1 MHTTSPLTITPKTT
15 VHTLLK
21 EYPFLLDFL
30 ADYHPEFKKL
40 TNPVL
45 RRTVA
50 RMATLDTVAG
60 QGNVPLNRLTQ
71 DIADEVERK
80 TGSRPPIAD
89 VADAETIDPARL
101 EELHAIVK
109 DLHAGK
115 TVEEVKPRFEEL
127 IQDVEATEIAAMEQK
142 LIEGGVPDSEV
153 KRLCDVHVQVFAD
166 ALAGHEPVAVPA
178 GHPLDTF
185 QRENQALLQVTASLR
200 KVAEAVGEPP
210 DGAAWARLKGALG
223 DTVERLAEVD
233 KHYLRKEN
241 QLFPF
246 LEEHGVEGPSKV
258 MWSIHDDIR
267 DLVKQARQTIA
278 EDDAKLAVSTCL
290 ALAKMVDD
298 MVTKEEQVLF
308 PMSVDTLDDGE
319 WVRIRAGE
327 DEIGYA
333 FVEHVPAWPARL
345 PDAEAGAAGAPA
357 GTASGAGTAGVAT
370 GAGFEGEA
378 AAGVAGGGL
387 LALRTGSL
395 GLEELNL
402 VLGILPIDF
411 QYVDEHDRVRFYS
424 EGHRIFPRSPGVIGR
439 KVQNCHPPQSVHKVQ
454 QIIDAFRAGDKDVA
468 EFWIV
473 MQGKFLHIRYFAVR
487 DDGGNYRGVVE
498 TVQDVTG
505 IRALEG
511 QRRLLDW

>member
-1 MHTTSPLTITPKTT
+1 MSDTPQTITLTPKTT

-30 ADYHPEFKKL
+30 VDYHPEFKKL

-45 RRTVA
+45 RRTVG

-60 QGNVPLNRLTQ
+60 QGNVPLNKLT
-71 DIADEVERK
+71 DDLAAEIERQ
-80 TGSRPPIAD
+80 TGVRPPIAD
-89 VADAETIDPARL
+89 VADAETMDPARL
-101 EELHAIVK
+101 AELHAIVK

-115 TVEEVKPRFEEL
+115 SVDEVKPRFEEL
-127 IQDVEATEIAAMEQK
+127 IADVEATEIAAMEQK
-142 LIEGGVPDSEV
+142 LIEGGVPEDEI

-166 ALAGHEPVAVPA
+166 ALEGHEPVKAPA

-200 KVAEAVGEPP
+200 KVAEAIGEPP
-210 DGAAWARLKGALG
+210 AAAEWARLKGALAG
-223 DTVERLAEVD
+223 SVERVAEVD
-233 KHYLRKEN
+233 RHYLRKEN

-258 MWSIHDDIR
+258 MWAIHDDIR
-267 DLVKQARQTIA
+267 ALIKQARATIERDEA
-278 EDDAKLAVSTCL
+278 ALAVSTCL

-298 MVTKEEQVLF
+298 MVSKEEKVLH
-308 PMSVDTLDDGE
+308 PMAMDTLSAAE
-319 WVRIRAGE
+319 WAQIRAGE
-327 DEIGYA
+327 GDIGYA
-333 FVEHVPAWPARL
+333 FVSDVPAWPA
-345 PDAEAGAAGAPA
+345 
-357 GTASGAGTAGVAT
+357 
-370 GAGFEGEA
+370 A
-378 AAGVAGGGL
+378 AAGDAAATAGRQDAGGGL
-387 LALRTGSL
+387 LELKTGGL
-395 GLEELNL
+395 TLEELNL
-402 VLGILPIDF
+402 VLGALPIDF

-439 KVQNCHPPQSVHKVQ
+439 KVQNCHPPASVHKVQ
-454 QIIDAFRAGDKDVA
+454 QIIDAFRAGEKDAA
-468 EFWIV
+468 EFWID
-473 MQGKFLHIRYFAVR
+473 MQGTFLHIRYFALR
-487 DDGGNYRGVVE
+487 DEAGAYRGVVE

>member
-1 MHTTSPLTITPKTT
+1 MSADTRTLTITPKTT
-15 VHTLLK
+15 IHTLLK

-40 TNPVL
+40 ANPVL
-45 RRTVA
+45 RRTVG
-50 RMATLDTVAG
+50 RMATLDTVAE
-60 QGNVPLNRLTQ
+60 QGNVPLNVLTQ
-71 DIADEVERK
+71 DIAAEVERK
-80 TGSRPPIAD
+80 TGVRPPIAD
-89 VADAETIDPARL
+89 VADAQTIDPARL

-127 IQDVEATEIAAMEQK
+127 IHDVEATEIAAMEQA
-142 LIEGGVPDSEV
+142 LIEGGVPDGEV
-153 KRLCDVHVQVFAD
+153 KHLCDVHVQVFAD
-166 ALAGHEPVAVPA
+166 ALAGHEPISVPP
-178 GHPLDTF
+178 GHPVDTF

-223 DTVERLAEVD
+223 DTVERLAGID

-267 DLVKQARQTIA
+267 ALVKQARATIA
-278 EDDAKLAVSTCL
+278 EDDATLAVSTCL
-290 ALAKMVDD
+290 ALAKMADD
-298 MVTKEEQVLF
+298 MVTKEEQVLH
-308 PMSVDTLDDGE
+308 PMAVDTLSDEE
-319 WVRIRAGE
+319 WAKIRAGE
-327 DEIGYA
+327 SEIGYA
-333 FVEHVPAWPARL
+333 FVEGVPEWPAR
-345 PDAEAGAAGAPA
+345 PAGDEAGAAGAPA
-357 GTASGAGTAGVAT
+357 T
-370 GAGFEGEA
+370 A
-378 AAGVAGGGL
+378 AAAAAVPEAPPTGDGL
-387 LALRTGSL
+387 LPLNTGSL
-395 GLEELNL
+395 SLDELNL
-402 VLGILPIDF
+402 VLGVLPIDF

-454 QIIDAFRAGDKDVA
+454 QIIDAFRAGERDNA
-468 EFWIV
+468 EFWIEI
-473 MQGKFLHIRYFAVR
+473 QGKFLHIRYFAVR

>member
-1 MHTTSPLTITPKTT
+1 MNTAPPLTITPKTT
-15 VHTLLK
+15 IHTLLK

-30 ADYHPEFKKL
+30 AEYHPEFKKL

-45 RRTVA
+45 RRTVG
-50 RMATLDTVAG
+50 RMATLDAVAE
-60 QGNVPLNRLTQ
+60 QGNVPLNRLTD
-71 DIADEVERK
+71 DIATEVEKR
-80 TGSRPPIAD
+80 TGTRPPVAD
-89 VADAETIDPARL
+89 VANAETIDPARL
-101 EELHAIVK
+101 AELHAIVK

-115 TVEEVKPRFEEL
+115 SVEEVKPRFEEL

-142 LIEGGVPDSEV
+142 LIEGGVPDTEV

-166 ALAGHEPVAVPA
+166 ALEGHAAVTAPP

-200 KVAEAVGEPP
+200 KVAEAIGEPP
-210 DGAAWARLKGALG
+210 DGAAWARLKGALS

-246 LEEHGVEGPSKV
+246 LEDHGVEGPSKV
-258 MWSIHDDIR
+258 MWAIHDDIR
-267 DLVKQARQTIA
+267 ALVKQARATIT
-278 EDDAKLAVSTCL
+278 EDDAAMAVSTCL

-298 MVTKEEQVLF
+298 MVTKEEKVLH
-308 PMSVDTLDDGE
+308 PMAIDTLSEAE
-319 WVRIRAGE
+319 WAKIRAGE
-327 DEIGYA
+327 DDIGYA
-333 FVEHVPAWPARL
+333 FIEDVPAWPAAGTA
-345 PDAEAGAAGAPA
+345 AEAGAAGAPA
-357 GTASGAGTAGVAT
+357 GAAEAGAL
-370 GAGFEGEA
+370 A
-378 AAGVAGGGL
+378 AAGL
-387 LALRTGSL
+387 LALDTGEL
-395 GLEELNL
+395 NLEELNL
-402 VLGILPIDF
+402 VLGVLPIDF

-439 KVQNCHPPQSVHKVQ
+439 KVQNCHPPASVHKVQ
-454 QIIDAFRAGDKDVA
+454 QIIDAFRAGEKDTA
-468 EFWIV
+468 DFWIE

-487 DDGGNYRGVVE
+487 DGGGAYRGVVE
-498 TVQDVTG
+498 TVQDVTA

>member
-1 MHTTSPLTITPKTT
+1 MTTAPPLTLTPKTT
-15 VHTLLK
+15 IHTLLK

-30 ADYHPEFKKL
+30 AAYHPEFKKL

-45 RRTVA
+45 RRTVG
-50 RMATLDTVAG
+50 RMATLDAVAA
-60 QGNVPLNRLTQ
+60 QGNVPLNVLTQ
-71 DIADEVERK
+71 DIADEVERT
-80 TGSRPPIAD
+80 TGTRPPVAD
-89 VADAETIDPARL
+89 VADAQTIDSARL
-101 EELHAIVK
+101 ADLHAIVT

-127 IQDVEATEIAAMEQK
+127 IRDVEATEIAAMEQK
-142 LIEGGVPDSEV
+142 LIEGGVPGDEV
-153 KRLCDVHVQVFAD
+153 KRLCDVHVQVFAE
-166 ALAGHEPVAVPA
+166 ALAGHEPISVPA

-185 QRENQALLQVTASLR
+185 QRENHALLQVTASLR

-210 DGAAWARLKGALG
+210 DGAAWARLKGALR

-267 DLVKQARQTIA
+267 DLIKQARQTIV
-278 EDDAKLAVSTCL
+278 EDDAALAVSTCL
-290 ALAKMVDD
+290 ALTKMVDD
-298 MVTKEEQVLF
+298 MVTKEEQVLH
-308 PMSVDTLDDGE
+308 PMAVDTLSDEE

-327 DEIGYA
+327 TDIGYA
-333 FVEHVPAWPARL
+333 FVEAVPAWPAR
-345 PDAEAGAAGAPA
+345 PAGEEAGAAGAPA
-357 GTASGAGTAGVAT
+357 GSHAPAQ
-370 GAGFEGEA
+370 A
-378 AAGVAGGGL
+378 AAGSGESAGEGILALNTGGL
-387 LALRTGSL
+387 S
-395 GLEELNL
+395 LEELNL
-402 VLGILPIDF
+402 VLGVLPIDF

-454 QIIDAFRAGDKDVA
+454 QIIDAFRAGEKEVA
-468 EFWIV
+468 EFWIE
-473 MQGKFLHIRYFAVR
+473 MQGTFLHIRYFPVR
-487 DDGGNYRGVVE
+487 DEGGNYRGVVE
-498 TVQDVTG
+498 TVQDVTS

>member
-1 MHTTSPLTITPKTT
+1 MTTAPLTITPKTT

-21 EYPFLLDFL
+21 EYPFLLDYL

-45 RRTVA
+45 RRTVG
-50 RMATLDTVAG
+50 RMATLDTVAE
-60 QGNVPLNRLTQ
+60 QGNVPLNVLTQ
-71 DIADEVERK
+71 DIAAEVERK
-80 TGSRPPIAD
+80 TGTRPPIAD

-127 IQDVEATEIAAMEQK
+127 IKDVEATEIAAMEQK
-142 LIEGGVPDSEV
+142 LIEGGVPDTEV

-166 ALAGHEPVAVPA
+166 ALAGHEPVSVPA

-210 DGAAWARLKGALG
+210 DGAAWARLKGALAG
-223 DTVERLAEVD
+223 TVERLAEID

-267 DLVKQARQTIA
+267 ALIKQARATIA
-278 EDDAKLAVSTCL
+278 QDDAALAVSTCL
-290 ALAKMVDD
+290 ALAKMADD
-298 MVTKEEQVLF
+298 MVTKEEQVLH
-308 PMSVDTLDDGE
+308 PMAVDTLSDDE
-319 WVRIRAGE
+319 WAKIRAGE
-327 DEIGYA
+327 GDIGYA
-333 FVEHVPAWPARL
+333 FVENVPEWPAG
-345 PDAEAGAAGAPA
+345 AEAGAAGAPA
-357 GTASGAGTAGVAT
+357 G
-370 GAGFEGEA
+370 A
-378 AAGVAGGGL
+378 AAAAAEGDGSL
-387 LALRTGSL
+387 LALNTGGLSL
-395 GLEELNL
+395 DELNL
-402 VLGILPIDF
+402 VLGVLPIDF

-439 KVQNCHPPQSVHKVQ
+439 KVQNCHPPQSVHKVH
-454 QIIDAFRAGDKDVA
+454 QIIDAFRAGEKDTA
-468 EFWIV
+468 EFWIE
-473 MQGKFLHIRYFAVR
+473 MQGMFLHIRYFAVR
-487 DDGGNYRGVVE
+487 DAGGNYRGVVE
-498 TVQDVTG
+498 TVQDVAG
-505 IRALEG
+505 IRALQG

>member
-1 MHTTSPLTITPKTT
+1 MSTTPPLTITPKTT

-30 ADYHPEFKKL
+30 AEYHPEFKKL

-45 RRTVA
+45 RRTVG
-50 RMATLDTVAG
+50 RMATLDTVAQ
-60 QGNVPLNRLTQ
+60 QGNVPLNRLTD
-71 DIADEVERK
+71 DIATEVEK
-80 TGSRPPIAD
+80 QTGTRPPVAD

-101 EELHAIVK
+101 EALHAIVK

-142 LIEGGVPDSEV
+142 LIEGGVPDTEV

-166 ALAGHEPVAVPA
+166 ALEGHEAVTAAP

-200 KVAEAVGEPP
+200 KVAEAIGEPP
-210 DGAAWARLKGALG
+210 DGAAWGRLKGALT

-246 LEEHGVEGPSKV
+246 LEDHGVEGPSKV
-258 MWSIHDDIR
+258 MWAIHDDIR
-267 DLVKQARQTIA
+267 DLIKQARQTIA
-278 EDDAKLAVSTCL
+278 EDDAGLAVSTCL

-298 MVTKEEQVLF
+298 MVTKEEKVLH
-308 PMSVDTLDDGE
+308 PMAMDTLSDAE
-319 WVRIRAGE
+319 WARIRAGE
-327 DEIGYA
+327 DDIGYA
-333 FVEHVPAWPARL
+333 FVTDVPAWPA
-345 PDAEAGAAGAPA
+345 AGAQAAAGVAAGAGLA
-357 GTASGAGTAGVAT
+357 GT
-370 GAGFEGEA
+370 GFSGEA
-378 AAGVAGGGL
+378 AAGGGGGAGAASPAGL
-387 LALRTGSL
+387 LALNTG
-395 GLEELNL
+395 GLDLDELNL
-402 VLGILPIDF
+402 VLGVLPIDF
-411 QYVDEHDRVRFYS
+411 QYVDEHDKVRFYS

-439 KVQNCHPPQSVHKVQ
+439 KVQNCHPPASVHKVQ
-454 QIIDAFRAGDKDVA
+454 QIIDAFRAGEKETA
-468 EFWIV
+468 EFWIEI
-473 MQGKFLHIRYFAVR
+473 QGKFLHIRYFAVR
-487 DDGGNYRGVVE
+487 DGGGDYRGVVE